1 MRWAGLEAGDP
12 ESGRAGIAFVRQ
24 LLVAPL
30 ALAVLPAAVYLAVY
44 IPFFA
49 TGHTFPQFIELQR
62 QIYAYHTGLKATH
75 KYQSMWWQWP
85 LALRPV
91 WYYVKYHEKT
101 IENIYANVNPF
112 LAWGFLPA
120 AAWLTVR
127 WWRERFAAVVVFLIG
142 FLGQWLPWALVP
154 RIAFVYHFLPSVT
167 FGCVAVATACVAG
180 IRRGGVARAL
190 AIGYLVVIAAAFVFF
205 FPIYSGLPL
214 SYQAFGS
221 RIWIRSWQ

>member
-1 MRWAGLEAGDP
+1 
-12 ESGRAGIAFVRQ
+12 
-24 LLVAPL
+24 
-30 ALAVLPAAVYLAVY
+30 
-44 IPFFA
+44 

-75 KYQSMWWQWP
+75 AYQSHWWQWP

-120 AAWLTVR
+120 AAWLAVG
-127 WWRERFAAVVVFLIG
+127 WWRERFQAIAVFLIG

-167 FGCVAVATACVAG
+167 FGCVAVATLCVAG

-214 SYQAFGS
+214 AFRAFGA